1 MFRFYAT
8 DLPRLWAMALTLED
22 VLSRNGVDSNLSN
35 GLMMEGWNLQTFR
48 MAAVDLHGLKMSFPN
63 DRALMA

>member
-8 DLPRLWAMALTLED
+8 DLPRLWAMVLTLED

-48 MAAVDLHGLKMSFPN
+48 GCC
-63 DRALMA
+63 

>member
-35 GLMMEGWNLQTFR
+35 GLMVDDGRMESSDFSYGCC
-48 MAAVDLHGLKMSFPN
+48 
-63 DRALMA
+63 

>member
-1 MFRFYAT
+1 MASTYFYHASSGGFRMFRFYAT

-35 GLMMEGWNLQTFR
+35 GLMVDDGRMESSDFSYGCC
-48 MAAVDLHGLKMSFPN
+48 
-63 DRALMA
+63 